1 MHYLYVIQSPCGRR
15 VYVGQTSDLRRRM
28 SEHQA
33 MVKHRGWRLVYYEAY
48 RETADAVRRE
58 RRLKHH
64 GAGWRELK
72 KRLMHSLKII

>member
-1 MHYLYVIQSPCGRR
+1 
-15 VYVGQTSDLRRRM
+15 
-28 SEHQA
+28 

-48 RETADAVRRE
+48 RETADAVRRK

-72 KRLMHSLKII
+72 KRLMHSLKMI